1 MTALS
6 KQEKEM
12 EKLNEVEEYREKIDL
27 VREEV
32 NKVIVGYDEVIDD
45 FLICLITG
53 GHILLEGVPG
63 IAKTTMI
70 KVFTKAVGLEYERI
84 QFTQDMLPADI
95 SGHYYFDQQ
104 NSEFELRKGP
114 IFAQVLMADEI
125 NRAPPKTQSALIE
138 AMQEKQV
145 TIEGKT
151 LHLPDP
157 FLVIATRNPI
167 ETEGVYPLPEA
178 QLDRFMIKSDME
190 YISPDKELDMLKNK
204 NKKEKEPES
213 DDELTKVNKVG
224 KDLGH
229 EIKGLH
235 RDVFVSENVLEYIRD
250 IILQTRNVEQLVLGA
265 SPRGGEQLLYASKAY
280 AVIKGRN
287 YVIPDDVKIVAE
299 KVLPHR
305 LILAVEAE
313 LEDLTEKEVV
323 DEILENKVEAPKGD
337 FKRNRS

>member
-1 MTALS
+1 M
-6 KQEKEM
+6 EM
-12 EKLNEVEEYREKIDL
+12 NNLAEVDGYKDKLDQ
-27 VREEV
+27 VRKEV
-32 NKVIVGYDEVIDD
+32 NKVIVGYDDVIDD
-45 FLICLITG
+45 FIICLITG

-70 KVFTKAVGLEYERI
+70 KVFTKAVGLDYERI

-104 NSEFELRKGP
+104 NSGFELRKGP

-151 LHLPDP
+151 LRLPDP

-178 QLDRFMIKSDME
+178 QLDRFMIKSDMG
-190 YISPDKELDMLKNK
+190 YISPEEELHMLKNK
-204 NKKEKEPES
+204 NEDEKIKSE
-213 DDELTKVNKVG
+213 DQLRKVKKVG
-224 KDLGH
+224 NDLGH

-235 RDVFVSENVLEYIRD
+235 KNVFVSDDVIKYIRD
-250 IILQTRNVEQLVLGA
+250 IILETRNVENLVLGA
-265 SPRGGEQLLYASKAY
+265 SPRAGEQLLYASKAY
-280 AVIKGRN
+280 AIIKGRN
-287 YVIPDDVKIVAE
+287 YVIPDDVKVVGG

-305 LILAVEAE
+305 LILSVEAE

-323 DEILENKVEAPKGD
+323 DEIVENKVEAPKGD
-337 FKRNRS
+337 FKRGS

>member
-1 MTALS
+1 M
-6 KQEKEM
+6 EM
-12 EKLNEVEEYREKIDL
+12 NNLAEVDGYKDKLDQ
-27 VREEV
+27 VRKEV
-32 NKVIVGYDEVIDD
+32 NKVIVGYDDVIDD
-45 FLICLITG
+45 FIICLITG

-70 KVFTKAVGLEYERI
+70 KVFTKAVGLDYERI

-104 NSEFELRKGP
+104 NSGFELRKGP

-151 LHLPDP
+151 LRLPDP

-178 QLDRFMIKSDME
+178 QLDRFMIKSDMG
-190 YISPDKELDMLKNK
+190 YISPEEELHMLKNK
-204 NKKEKEPES
+204 NEDEKIKSE
-213 DDELTKVNKVG
+213 DQLRKVKKVG
-224 KDLGH
+224 NDLGH

-235 RDVFVSENVLEYIRD
+235 KNVFVSDDVIKYIRD
-250 IILQTRNVEQLVLGA
+250 IILETRNVENLVLGA
-265 SPRGGEQLLYASKAY
+265 SPRAGEQLLYASKAY
-280 AVIKGRN
+280 AIIKGRN
-287 YVIPDDVKIVAE
+287 YVIPDDVKVVGG

-305 LILAVEAE
+305 LILSVEAE

-323 DEILENKVEAPKGD
+323 DEIVENKVEAPKGD
-337 FKRNRS
+337 FKSGS

>member
-1 MTALS
+1 LAEVDGY
-6 KQEKEM
+6 KD
-12 EKLNEVEEYREKIDL
+12 KLDQ
-27 VREEV
+27 VRKEV
-32 NKVIVGYDEVIDD
+32 NKVIVGYDDVIDD
-45 FLICLITG
+45 FIICLITG

-70 KVFTKAVGLEYERI
+70 KVFTKAVGLDYERI

-104 NSEFELRKGP
+104 NSGFELRKGP

-151 LHLPDP
+151 LRLPDP

-178 QLDRFMIKSDME
+178 QLDRFMIKSDMG
-190 YISPDKELDMLKNK
+190 YISPEEELHMLKNK
-204 NKKEKEPES
+204 NEDEKIKSE
-213 DDELTKVNKVG
+213 DQLRKVKKVG
-224 KDLGH
+224 NDLGH

-235 RDVFVSENVLEYIRD
+235 KNVFVSDDVIKYIRD
-250 IILQTRNVEQLVLGA
+250 IILETRNVENLVLGA
-265 SPRGGEQLLYASKAY
+265 SPRAGEQLLYASKAY
-280 AVIKGRN
+280 AIIKGRN
-287 YVIPDDVKIVAE
+287 YVIPDDVKVVGG

-305 LILAVEAE
+305 LILSVEAE

-323 DEILENKVEAPKGD
+323 DEIVENKVEAPKGD
-337 FKRNRS
+337 FKRGS